1 MKNNST
7 NFFTSGLILIL
18 CCVISFSNSTNAGL
32 FTLNDTTNVGSL
44 SLSESF
50 SSFYRYGSPNNASA
64 NTGYEEENT
73 VVMFLAEF
81 EDELA
86 LITLIDAIGPSHSAR
101 RVKMALSNFN
111 ASDIVLVDD
120 SGESTEFGFKW
131 RWFSCCTDGMVYKI
145 TNKNSFD
152 IDIDFYDVVCLSQF
166 MFLSFTDGV
175 SEAEENN
182 IASSFSIQAMAM
194 PTAFTLQAIAI
205 SEPAVFLLFLFS
217 LAGLVIYNLV
227 TKRLQRKP

>member
-1 MKNNST
+1 MKNNGI
-7 NFFTSGLILIL
+7 NFFTSRLILIL
-18 CCVISFSNSTNAGL
+18 CCFISFSNSANAGL
-32 FTLNDTTNVGSL
+32 FTLNDTTQVGSL

-50 SSFYRYGSPNNASA
+50 SSFYSYDSPNNASA
-64 NTGYEEENT
+64 NTGYEEEGT

-101 RVKMALSNFN
+101 RVKMALSDFN
-111 ASDIVLVDD
+111 ASDVVLVDD

-145 TNKNSFD
+145 TNNNSFD
-152 IDIDFYDVVCLSQF
+152 IDIDFYDVVGLSHF
-166 MFLSFTDGV
+166 KFLSFTDGV

-182 IASSFSIQAMAM
+182 IATSFSIQSIAM
-194 PTAFTLQAIAI
+194 PTVFSIQATAI
-205 SEPAVFLLFLFS
+205 PEPTVFLLFLFS
-217 LAGLVIYNLV
+217 LLGLAISNLA
-227 TKRLQRKP
+227 TKRLQHKS